1 MRWQKS
7 GRLSWWP
14 RSWGSLPHAP
24 LPSALRPGLMRKLS
38 LYSLLKHCQVP
49 SIKMKQK
56 DRKGGQIYEL
66 LSFTGSASTEREP
79 QSHFP
84 PKPFP
89 SHSSQTLAAHVSYQA
104 TAPFQPWAPPR
115 ESGSTNPGV
124 SPRFCSP
131 FLFHG
136 LEGPRTLPHL
146 CAAYP
151 QTHYLPS
158 KPLPPHPKVF
168 S

>member
-1 MRWQKS
+1 
-7 GRLSWWP
+7 
-14 RSWGSLPHAP
+14 
-24 LPSALRPGLMRKLS
+24 
-38 LYSLLKHCQVP
+38 
-49 SIKMKQK
+49 MKQE

-66 LSFTGSASTEREP
+66 LFLLPLSQ
-79 QSHFP
+79 QSVSHRATFL
-84 PKPFP
+84 P
-89 SHSSQTLAAHVSYQA
+89 SDPSQTLAAHVSYQA

-136 LEGPRTLPHL
+136 LEGPRTLPHP
-146 CAAYP
+146 CAAHT

-168 S
+168 SWTSEERLDYGGGSWRLFLGHGPLLQNRKPRRGCPVGGETP